1 MYAASSNVASGG
13 DGGGR
18 STKKSRHA
26 HGLRERFL
34 ALIKRRP
41 LDETGNAE
49 GGQFYCSVVFALV
62 DTGEVEMQ
70 VLSPSKLIYSY

>member
-18 STKKSRHA
+18 STKKSRRA

-49 GGQFYCSVVFALV
+49 GGQFYFSVVFALV
-62 DTGEVEMQ
+62 DTGVVEMQ
-70 VLSPSKLIYSY
+70 VSSSSKLIYSY